1 MFILT
6 KSNQTPKP
14 KRTLYEGFPD
24 VEASIPDI
32 CIINE
37 TNINNAIILNS
48 KMLREALL
56 ANPEATKKLLGI
68 VVTDATVVTTK
79 EPTVKKAPKKPSTP
93 KTIFKPIEDV
103 TVEEVTNE

>member
-6 KSNQTPKP
+6 TSNQTPKP

-24 VEASIPDI
+24 VESSIPDI
-32 CIINE
+32 CILNE

-56 ANPEATKKLLGI
+56 ANPEATNKLLGV
-68 VVTDATVVTTK
+68 VVTDATVVTK
-79 EPTVKKAPKKPSTP
+79 PLTVKAPKKSSTP
-93 KTIFKPIEDV
+93 KTILKPIE
-103 TVEEVTNE
+103 EEANE

>member
-6 KSNQTPKP
+6 TSNQTPKP

-24 VEASIPDI
+24 VESSIPDI
-32 CIINE
+32 CILNE

-56 ANPEATKKLLGI
+56 ANPEATKNLLGV
-68 VVTDATVVTTK
+68 VVTDATAVAPQPVT
-79 EPTVKKAPKKPSTP
+79 KKVPKKSSTP
-93 KTIFKPIEDV
+93 KTILKPIE
-103 TVEEVTNE
+103 EEANE

>member
-6 KSNQTPKP
+6 TSNQTPKP

-32 CIINE
+32 CILNE

-56 ANPEATKKLLGI
+56 ANPEDTKKLLGV
-68 VVTDATVVTTK
+68 VVTDATVEAK
-79 EPTVKKAPKKPSTP
+79 PLTVKKAPKKPSTP
-93 KTIFKPIEDV
+93 KTILKPIE
-103 TVEEVTNE
+103 EEANE